1 MGEQNDSSLLPQ
13 KKVLY
18 VLKLTECSV
27 LTEKEMNE
35 EVASS
40 MKSNQPIFHF

>member
-1 MGEQNDSSLLPQ
+1 MGKQNVTF

-18 VLKLTECSV
+18 VLKLTERLV
-27 LTEKEMNE
+27 LTEKEMDK

-40 MKSNQPIFHF
+40 MKSSNFPFFYIIN